1 MKQKTIFRLSLIA
14 AVCGLLILQ
23 SCEKDPVTPPVDNSA
38 NVKPY
43 ILING
48 FKYFCAKQT
57 ELRVKDI
64 GSGDSTLV
72 WSTIGASD
80 TTLLISHN
88 PKDIK
93 VGTYGI
99 DSSLVAPDP
108 GFVCIRLRWGNNIGS
123 PLFNFAKGSYELKRE
138 NGKYVSYLKGGEAW
152 NKNDHSQRVKN
163 VEFKVVWPH

>member
-1 MKQKTIFRLSLIA
+1 LS
-14 AVCGLLILQ
+14 
-23 SCEKDPVTPPVDNSA
+23 
-38 NVKPY
+38 
-43 ILING
+43 
-48 FKYFCAKQT
+48 
-57 ELRVKDI
+57 VKDI

-72 WSTIGASD
+72 WATRGASD

-93 VGTYGI
+93 VGTYNI

-123 PLFNFAKGSYELKRE
+123 PLFNFAKGSYEIKKE

-152 NKNDHSQRVKN
+152 SNDNHAKRSKNI
-163 VEFKVVWPH
+163 EFKVVWPY

>member
-1 MKQKTIFRLSLIA
+1 MKKSTIFRLSLIA
-14 AVCGLLILQ
+14 AVCGMLILQ
-23 SCEKDPVTPPVDNSA
+23 SCEEDPVTPPVDNTSS
-38 NVKPY
+38 VKPY

-57 ELRVKDI
+57 ELSVKDI

-88 PKDIK
+88 PN
-93 VGTYGI
+93 

-108 GFVCIRLRWGNNIGS
+108 GFVCIRLRWGNNISS
-123 PLFNFAKGSYELKRE
+123 PLFNFAKGSYELKKE
-138 NGKYVSYLKGGEAW
+138 NGKFVSYLKGGEAW

-163 VEFKVVWPH
+163 IEFKVVWPY

>member
-1 MKQKTIFRLSLIA
+1 MKKSTIFRFSLLA
-14 AVCGLLILQ
+14 AICGMLILQ
-23 SCEKDPVTPPVDNSA
+23 SCGKDPVTSPVDNSA
-38 NVKPY
+38 SVKPY

-93 VGTYGI
+93 VGTYSI

-108 GFVCIRLRWGNNIGS
+108 GFVCIRLRWGNNTSS

-138 NGKYVSYLKGGEAW
+138 MVNTFLT
-152 NKNDHSQRVKN
+152 
-163 VEFKVVWPH
+163 